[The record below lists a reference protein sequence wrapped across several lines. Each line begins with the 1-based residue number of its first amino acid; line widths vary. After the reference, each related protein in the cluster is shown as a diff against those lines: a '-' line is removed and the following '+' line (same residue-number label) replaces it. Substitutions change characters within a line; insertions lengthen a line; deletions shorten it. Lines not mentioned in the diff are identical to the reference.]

1 MLRTIAK
8 ASHEVSLRVEYQLTL
23 RYSSPIKVFRAL
35 TDSNE
40 INKWGGGPSRV
51 QARVHGDYSLW
62 DGDIYGSIREINE
75 PSCLIHTFREKTW
88 ESSYIESIVTWH
100 IDTVDKA
107 TILSLE
113 HRDIPTRKLR
123 ETFAEGWN
131 EYFLGPLKAYL
142 ELKS

>member
-62 DGDIYGSIREINE
+62 DGDIYGSIREIN
-75 PSCLIHTFREKTW
+75 
-88 ESSYIESIVTWH
+88 
-100 IDTVDKA
+100 
-107 TILSLE
+107 
-113 HRDIPTRKLR
+113 
-123 ETFAEGWN
+123 
-131 EYFLGPLKAYL
+131 
-142 ELKS
+142 